1 MPHTIRIDHNCFF
14 LRCSLCGCRCRW
26 KKAWIKPSNTSAES
40 WSIKPT
46 ISIFPNPRRHEWK
59 KADPDTTE
67 ELCSSQGYWRTLPS
81 GFSHPLKQTSF
92 WGKTFVIF
100 FAMFWKAALIQ
111 NCSKEFISVK
121 CASNLQTLPCT
132 LVCQS
137 SVCLFKISLDHVRFV
152 LVFTFCVLIDVI
164 FLSVSN

>member
-14 LRCSLCGCRCRW
+14 LRCSLCVCRCRW

-67 ELCSSQGYWRTLPS
+67 VLCSSQECWDTGGLYRVGFPTPS
-81 GFSHPLKQTSF
+81 NKHLFEEKLLWF
-92 WGKTFVIF
+92 FFFF

-121 CASNLQTLPCT
+121 RASNLQTLPCT

-137 SVCLFKISLDHVRFV
+137 SVCYLKSA
-152 LVFTFCVLIDVI
+152 
-164 FLSVSN
+164 